1 MASTIVGASGQDRSS
16 SGHAGK
22 GSISPLRQRMIRDMD
37 LAGLSR
43 KTQQTYIAAVTAI
56 QKRYNIRPDKLSEK
70 QVYDYT
76 VWLLDEKGVAKGTFQ
91 TNYYG
96 LKFFYCRFLGYDWN
110 LFTKKKYVCPSKNVY
125 LRRFRTKTVAA

>member
-1 MASTIVGASGQDRSS
+1 
-16 SGHAGK
+16 
-22 GSISPLRQRMIRDMD
+22 MIRDMD

-96 LKFFYCRFLGYDWN
+96 LKFFYYRCLGYDWN